1 MESAF
6 VSGYGYQLRALPD
19 IIRIIKAPVITGE
32 GSKAMAGKI
41 TILSPAAEA
50 WRPTEATVPHLADLR
65 GATVAILNNRWTSM
79 NIIAEQISIILKEQY
94 GVAEVFQKL
103 IPLAS
108 AAPQETFDEVH
119 ARAQLAVVGLA
130 N

>member
-1 MESAF
+1 
-6 VSGYGYQLRALPD
+6 
-19 IIRIIKAPVITGE
+19 
-32 GSKAMAGKI
+32 MAGKI

-50 WRPTEATVPHLADLR
+50 WRPTESNIPHIADLR

-79 NIIAEQISIILKEQY
+79 NIIAEQIGIILKEQY

>member
-1 MESAF
+1 
-6 VSGYGYQLRALPD
+6 
-19 IIRIIKAPVITGE
+19 
-32 GSKAMAGKI
+32 MATKM

-50 WRPTEATVPHLADLR
+50 WRPMNNDIPHIADLQ

-79 NIIAEQISIILKEQY
+79 NIISEQIGIILKEQY
-94 GVAEVFQKL
+94 GVAEVFEKL

-108 AAPQETFDEVH
+108 AAPQETFDEVE
-119 ARAQLAVVGLA
+119 ARAQIAIVGLA